1 MKRHF
6 QVTVNGETFQ
16 VEVEERPES
25 AWPPVSPA
33 MMAPPAAAVIP
44 RSGRLA
50 AAPTPPLRDNRTVTA
65 PLPGTVVEVRVKPG
79 QRVTAGQV
87 LVIIEAM
94 KMENEIPAPAG
105 GVVQEVLVEAGT
117 TVSSGQPLVTLA

>member
-16 VEVEERPES
+16 VEVEERPEP
-25 AWPPVSPA
+25 AGPPASPA
-33 MMAPPAAAVIP
+33 LATPPAAVVIP

-50 AAPTPPLRDNRTVTA
+50 AAPPSPPRDNKTITA

-87 LVIIEAM
+87 LMIIEAM

-105 GVVQEVLVEAGT
+105 GVVREVLVEAGT
-117 TVSSGQPLVTLA
+117 TVSSGQPLVTIT